1 MQSILFRWI
10 FLFLFFLRCWYYC
23 LLFLLLL
30 LPLDTANESIILL
43 NQWDYFSCFRW
54 KYFHGY
60 WSDQWNISMTS
71 NMIFFVWSK
80 MKWDIFHPR
89 GLHCDSSIS
98 NHHCQIKQWVS
109 IVQYYPLSA
118 LLHFSE
124 VISLFSYFS
133 SHFLD
138 PILSFPL
145 LFGSSFSCYILY
157 TYTLV
162 DERFDNKSKEK
173 QYIRNSTEALYFIV

>member
-1 MQSILFRWI
+1 MR
-10 FLFLFFLRCWYYC
+10 LFFLFSVKIFSWILIRSMEHIDDVKYDIFR
-23 LLFLLLL
+23 LVK
-30 LPLDTANESIILL
+30 NEMG
-43 NQWDYFSCFRW
+43 YFSF
-54 KYFHGY
+54 G
-60 WSDQWNISMTS
+60 QII
-71 NMIFFVWSK
+71 MIY
-80 MKWDIFHPR
+80 PC

-109 IVQYYPLSA
+109 IVQYSPLSA